1 MSGAS
6 TADDRVS
13 TWILVVGIVLVS
25 LNLRPAIVSVA
36 PLLDVIGRSLEL
48 TSAEVSLLTAV
59 PVVLIGVFA
68 LSVPLVVSKLGY
80 GRGVFLGV
88 VFIGVGTAA
97 RVGGEYLPILFVSTL
112 VVGIGIGI
120 TQALLPSI
128 VKLYFPGRVAFGT
141 GLYTVSL
148 TVGAALASGVT
159 APIERALGSW
169 SGALAIWAV
178 VAGAALIA
186 WLPIRRKQFRERP
199 QSQERPQSGERP
211 QSRERSQS
219 RNPTTTVR
227 STTWALCRNPLVVV
241 LTLFFIF
248 NTSVYYSMLTW
259 LPPRFVALGW
269 SETAAG
275 LLLTV
280 FIVAGLAGMLMITIV
295 GDRTRDRRVWLVP
308 TIALTFVGT
317 AGLTVVPE
325 GAPWIWAS
333 TLGFGVGAWF
343 TLMLMLPV
351 DYAIDSETTGRLSAI
366 AIAGGYVFG
375 GVAPFVV
382 GLLRDLFGGF
392 SIPFGGLVVF
402 SLLALVMSLVF
413 SPHRERSIG

>member
-1 MSGAS
+1 MSGVS
-6 TADDRVS
+6 TADERVS
-13 TWILVVGIVLVS
+13 TWVLVVGIVLVS

-36 PLLDVIGRSLEL
+36 PLLDAISASLEL
-48 TSAEVSLLTAV
+48 NSAEVSLLTAV

-68 LSVPLVVSKLGY
+68 LSVPVVVSKLGY
-80 GRGVFLGV
+80 GRGVFWGV
-88 VFIGVGTAA
+88 AFIGVGTAA
-97 RVGGEYLPILFVSTL
+97 RVGGESLPILFATTL
-112 VVGIGIGI
+112 VVGVGIGI

-128 VKLYFPGRVAFGT
+128 VKLYFPDRVAFGT

-148 TVGAALASGVT
+148 TVGAALASGAT
-159 APIERALGSW
+159 APIGRALDSW
-169 SGALAIWAV
+169 AGALAIWAV

-186 WLPIRRKQFRERP
+186 WLPIRREQF
-199 QSQERPQSGERP
+199 
-211 QSRERSQS
+211 RERSQS
-219 RNPTTTVR
+219 RASSAPVR
-227 STTWALCRNPLVVV
+227 STTWALCRNPLVWI

-280 FIVAGLAGMLMITIV
+280 FIVAGLAGMLLITVI

-308 TIALTFVGT
+308 TIALTLIGT

-325 GAPWIWAS
+325 AAPWIWAS
-333 TLGFGVGAWF
+333 SLGFGVGAWF

-351 DYAIDSETTGRLSAI
+351 DYAADSETTSRLSSI

-375 GVAPFVV
+375 GLAPFCV
-382 GLLRDLFGGF
+382 GLLRDLFDGF

-402 SLLALVMSLVF
+402 VVLALAMSVVF
-413 SPHRERSIG
+413 TPHRAQSIG